1 MRLKR
6 LIKHGVV
13 IHLVCLYS
21 LLNEKGCRHTVSEMI
36 DDYANYM
43 KEENIMQTSSLVRK
57 FCLKSRLY
65 IYPWEKESLIM
76 NYTVRQSKIVT
87 P

>member
-1 MRLKR
+1 M
-6 LIKHGVV
+6 
-13 IHLVCLYS
+13 
-21 LLNEKGCRHTVSEMI
+21 VSKMI
-36 DDYANYM
+36 DDYVNYM

-57 FCLKSRLY
+57 FSLKSRLY

-76 NYTVRQSKIVT
+76 NYTVCQSKIVT